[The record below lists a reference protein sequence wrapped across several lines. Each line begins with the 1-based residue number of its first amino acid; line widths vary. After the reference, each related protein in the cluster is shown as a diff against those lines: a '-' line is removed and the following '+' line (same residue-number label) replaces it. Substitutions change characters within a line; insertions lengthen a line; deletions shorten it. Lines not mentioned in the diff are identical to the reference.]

1 MTGRRP
7 ISTVFC
13 LRPMRGQTDDDAGFL
28 VLKHALR
35 EVFGPLVSVT
45 SLPAAGGALNRAGL
59 NSRTVYEFGLFGHG
73 VVLLGGAPL
82 DHREWLQLDVD
93 ALAELEVPLLVC
105 GLPRGFTPAEL
116 QALAA
121 RGGTLLARDH
131 DALGEMQA
139 AGAPAALGGPPAL
152 FLDRAA
158 RPPPPGH
165 APAPA
170 DVLIVVRAPADTPLP
185 GERRRRL
192 PGELRDLVRA
202 LAASHGE
209 VRLLCQSEADRHLA
223 AAVSDV
229 DYVACEEVDDWT
241 DQLGAASLVVTFRA
255 EAALVCAGRDT
266 PFVHL
271 AAGPHDHAALEA
283 VGLAGWPID
292 IESTPDLV
300 PAVTDRLDRLQTL
313 SDRRLTAMPGWAALD
328 RALMQAVRDFADR
341 VGAARAGDAHRPT
354 VDAQA
359 VRSLLAAEATE
370 VHAPSEDDPD

>member
-13 LRPMRGQTDDDAGFL
+13 VRPMRGQADDDAAFL

-35 EVFGPLVSVT
+35 EVFGPLLSIT

-73 VVLLGGAPL
+73 VVVLGGAPL
-82 DHREWLQLDVD
+82 DHREWLQLEVD
-93 ALAELEVPLLVC
+93 ALAALDVPLLAC
-105 GLPRGFTPAEL
+105 GLPRGFTPGEL
-116 QALAA
+116 TALSA

-131 DALGEMQA
+131 DALAEMQA
-139 AGAPAALGGPPAL
+139 AGVPATLGGPPAL
-152 FLDRAA
+152 FLDRAT

-165 APAPA
+165 APTSA
-170 DVLIVVRAPADTPLP
+170 DVLVVVRAPADTPLP
-185 GERRRRL
+185 GDRRRRL
-192 PGELRDLVRA
+192 PGELRDLVRG
-202 LAASHGE
+202 LTASHGE

-229 DYVACEEVDDWT
+229 DYVACEEVYDWA
-241 DQLGAASLVVTFRA
+241 DQLGAASLVVTFRP

-283 VGLAGWPID
+283 IGLSGWPID
-292 IESTPDLV
+292 VESTPDLV
-300 PAVTDRLDRLQTL
+300 SAVAERLGRLQTL

-341 VGAARAGDAHRPT
+341 VGAARVGDAHRPGA
-354 VDAQA
+354 DAQA
-359 VRSLLAAEATE
+359 VRSLLAAEATA
-370 VHAPSEDDPD
+370 VHPRADDPPD